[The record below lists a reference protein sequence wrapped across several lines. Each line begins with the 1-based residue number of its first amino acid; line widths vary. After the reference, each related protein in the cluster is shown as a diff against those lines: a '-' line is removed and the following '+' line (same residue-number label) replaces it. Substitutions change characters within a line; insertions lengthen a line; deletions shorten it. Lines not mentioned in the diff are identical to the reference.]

1 MNYFEA
7 MRLLD
12 RVKEGVP
19 IPLRLITEALILTG
33 DLDEQIPMVYSRK
46 NISNAGDRVILE
58 QAEARE
64 LYRNWESSKNRDLI
78 RARLER
84 AERIYGTGA
93 RDRIRE
99 YMNRIKDG
107 TLL

>member
-1 MNYFEA
+1 
-7 MRLLD
+7 
-12 RVKEGVP
+12 
-19 IPLRLITEALILTG
+19 
-33 DLDEQIPMVYSRK
+33 MVYSRK
-46 NISNAGDRVILE
+46 TISNEGDRVILE

-64 LYRNWESSKNRDLI
+64 LYRNWEWGKNRDLI

-107 TLL
+107 MLE

>member
-1 MNYFEA
+1 MYSRRNIENPS
-7 MRLLD
+7 D
-12 RVKEGVP
+12 RV
-19 IPLRLITEALILTG
+19 T
-33 DLDEQIPMVYSRK
+33 
-46 NISNAGDRVILE
+46 LE
-58 QAEARE
+58 MAEARE
-64 LYRNWESSKNRDLI
+64 IFRTWETNKDRDFV
-78 RARLER
+78 RGRLER

>member
-1 MNYFEA
+1 M
-7 MRLLD
+7 
-12 RVKEGVP
+12 
-19 IPLRLITEALILTG
+19 I
-33 DLDEQIPMVYSRK
+33 YSRK
-46 NISNAGDRVILE
+46 TIESPNDRVILE

-64 LYRNWESSKNRDLI
+64 LFRNWEWTKNRDLI

-84 AERIYGTGA
+84 AERIYGVGA

-107 TLL
+107 LLE

>member
-1 MNYFEA
+1 MTF
-7 MRLLD
+7 
-12 RVKEGVP
+12 
-19 IPLRLITEALILTG
+19 
-33 DLDEQIPMVYSRK
+33 SRR
-46 NISNAGDRVILE
+46 NVESPSDRVILE

-64 LYRNWESSKNRDLI
+64 LYRNWETTKNRDLI

-84 AERIYGTGA
+84 AERIYGSGA

-107 TLL
+107 LLE

>member
-1 MNYFEA
+1 MIWSRRN
-7 MRLLD
+7 
-12 RVKEGVP
+12 KENP
-19 IPLRLITEALILTG
+19 
-33 DLDEQIPMVYSRK
+33 
-46 NISNAGDRVILE
+46 GDRVILE

-64 LYRNWESSKNRDLI
+64 LYRNWEWGKNRDLI

>member
-1 MNYFEA
+1 MTWSRRN
-7 MRLLD
+7 
-12 RVKEGVP
+12 
-19 IPLRLITEALILTG
+19 TEN
-33 DLDEQIPMVYSRK
+33 PS
-46 NISNAGDRVILE
+46 DRVILE

-64 LYRNWESSKNRDLI
+64 LYRNWEWGKNRDLI

>member
-1 MNYFEA
+1 MTF
-7 MRLLD
+7 
-12 RVKEGVP
+12 
-19 IPLRLITEALILTG
+19 
-33 DLDEQIPMVYSRK
+33 SRRTIE
-46 NISNAGDRVILE
+46 NQGDRKIIE
-58 QAEARE
+58 QSEARE
-64 LYRNWESSKNRDLI
+64 LYRNWVWNKNRDLI

-107 TLL
+107 TLE

>member
-1 MNYFEA
+1 M
-7 MRLLD
+7 
-12 RVKEGVP
+12 
-19 IPLRLITEALILTG
+19 TW
-33 DLDEQIPMVYSRK
+33 SRR
-46 NISNAGDRVILE
+46 NIQRPSDRVILE

-64 LYRNWESSKNRDLI
+64 LYRNWEGSKNRDLI

-93 RDRIRE
+93 RDRIRAF
-99 YMNRIKDG
+99 MKQMQDG

>member
-1 MNYFEA
+1 MTWSRRNIQGPS
-7 MRLLD
+7 D
-12 RVKEGVP
+12 RVV
-19 IPLRLITEALILTG
+19 
-33 DLDEQIPMVYSRK
+33 
-46 NISNAGDRVILE
+46 LE

-64 LYRNWESSKNRDLI
+64 LYRTWETNKDRDFV
-78 RARLER
+78 RGRLER

-99 YMNRIKDG
+99 YVNRIKDG

>member
-1 MNYFEA
+1 MTWSRRNIEGPS
-7 MRLLD
+7 D
-12 RVKEGVP
+12 R
-19 IPLRLITEALILTG
+19 A
-33 DLDEQIPMVYSRK
+33 
-46 NISNAGDRVILE
+46 ILE

-64 LYRNWESSKNRDLI
+64 LYRTWETNKDRDFV
-78 RARLER
+78 RGRLER
-84 AERIYGTGA
+84 AERIYGIGA

>member
-1 MNYFEA
+1 MEFLTLKKLSIWHWS
-7 MRLLD
+7 LL
-12 RVKEGVP
+12 V
-19 IPLRLITEALILTG
+19 T
-33 DLDEQIPMVYSRK
+33 YSRR
-46 NISNAGDRVILE
+46 NIQGPSDRVILE
-58 QAEARE
+58 MAEARE
-64 LYRNWESSKNRDLI
+64 LYRNWEWGKNRDLI

>member
-1 MNYFEA
+1 VIWSRRN
-7 MRLLD
+7 
-12 RVKEGVP
+12 KENP
-19 IPLRLITEALILTG
+19 
-33 DLDEQIPMVYSRK
+33 
-46 NISNAGDRVILE
+46 GDRVILE

-64 LYRNWESSKNRDLI
+64 LYRTWKTNKDRDFV
-78 RARLER
+78 RGRLER
-84 AERIYGTGA
+84 AERIYGIGA

>member
-1 MNYFEA
+1 M
-7 MRLLD
+7 
-12 RVKEGVP
+12 
-19 IPLRLITEALILTG
+19 IW
-33 DLDEQIPMVYSRK
+33 SRR
-46 NISNAGDRVILE
+46 NIQGPSDRVILE

-64 LYRNWESSKNRDLI
+64 LYRNWEGSKNRDLI

-93 RDRIRE
+93 RDRIRAF
-99 YMNRIKDG
+99 MKQMQDG

>member
-1 MNYFEA
+1 
-7 MRLLD
+7 
-12 RVKEGVP
+12 
-19 IPLRLITEALILTG
+19 
-33 DLDEQIPMVYSRK
+33 MVFSRK
-46 NISNAGDRVILE
+46 NISNESDRVILE

-64 LYRNWESSKNRDLI
+64 LFRTWETNKDRDFV
-78 RARLER
+78 RGRLER

>member
-1 MNYFEA
+1 
-7 MRLLD
+7 
-12 RVKEGVP
+12 V
-19 IPLRLITEALILTG
+19 IW
-33 DLDEQIPMVYSRK
+33 SRR
-46 NISNAGDRVILE
+46 NIQGPSDRVILE

-64 LYRNWESSKNRDLI
+64 LYRTWETNKDKDFVRG
-78 RARLER
+78 RLER